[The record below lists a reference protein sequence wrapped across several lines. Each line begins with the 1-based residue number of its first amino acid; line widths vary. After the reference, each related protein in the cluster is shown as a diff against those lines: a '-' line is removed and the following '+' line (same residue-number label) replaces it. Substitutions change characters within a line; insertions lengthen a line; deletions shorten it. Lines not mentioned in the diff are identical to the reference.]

1 MSATTTVLDAAAVH
15 RLVLSSVSQAAAS
28 LVARLGDE
36 TEPDPGPRA
45 TPRGLRQWLARLR
58 LLEAVPFSY
67 LVPHV
72 ALLPAESVR
81 FFVVDR
87 AWTDALVEGA
97 LSVGTVTTADKAAL
111 ESLYP
116 TVRGEVDEE
125 ERLVRLPGWERGQPV
140 PSGAAGTLSGFLLR
154 SKLVSGWPALHVR
167 GYGKDP
173 RSRGASDVDDADDVA
188 DARLATLRM
197 ERLAPAV
204 LLVVFDGV
212 PRVVHVEEPRVGV
225 QFGVDLDL
233 ATGRS
238 EVAPRSGG
246 TGERLPAPPVR
257 VRFRRG
263 GPGVIHV
270 DRLCRDLLAL
280 PGALLGTEVDAA
292 EFALQMLQF
301 PYRLVFGETDVVD
314 EDAVFAPRIGT
325 EVLRQAYRT
334 VLQP

>member
-1 MSATTTVLDAAAVH
+1 MTAVLNAAVVH
-15 RLVLSSVSQAAAS
+15 QMVLTSVTQAAAS
-28 LVARLGDE
+28 LVARLGEE

-72 ALLPAESVR
+72 ALLPPESVR

-97 LSVGTVTTADKAAL
+97 LSVGTVTTADAAAL

-116 TVRGEVDEE
+116 TVRREVDEE
-125 ERLVRLPGWERGQPV
+125 ERLVRLPGWEKGQPV

-167 GYGKDP
+167 GYGNDP
-173 RSRGASDVDDADDVA
+173 WARGARDTDDADDVA
-188 DARLATLRM
+188 DRRLATLRM

-204 LLVVFDGV
+204 LLVLFDGV
-212 PRVVHVEEPRVGV
+212 PSVVHVEEPRVGV
-225 QFGVDLDL
+225 QFGVDLNL
-233 ATGRS
+233 QTGRS
-238 EVAPRSGG
+238 EVIPRSGA
-246 TGERLPAPPVR
+246 TGQQLGVPAVP

-263 GPGVIHV
+263 GPGVIHIS
-270 DRLCRDLLAL
+270 RLCQDVLAA
-280 PGALLGTEVDAA
+280 PGALLGTEVDSA

-301 PYRLVFGETDVVD
+301 PYRLVFGDTDVVD
-314 EDAVFAPRIGT
+314 PAAVFAPRIGT
-325 EVLRQAYRT
+325 ELLRQVYRG